1 MGNKISQYGTVRGDS
16 CVCADR
22 ALKRSGAS
30 GGVQLLRKGK
40 QIMEQWFETAIVTA
54 FWTFTA
60 LAAWQ
65 DLKWGSIHIGDSL
78 AGRKICGCIG
88 CFGQLEGSLYSGLC
102 CFTAA
107 GSGLCRDLSSF
118 PGLCYP
124 GGRGSWGWFF
134 LSGCRMLSGVYKDS
148 ISF

>member
-1 MGNKISQYGTVRGDS
+1 MDCVIRRGNGIIHVHPAKRLIQKGLFLSCHGEQDITVRDSAGDS

-65 DLKWGSIHIGDSL
+65 DLKWGSIHIGTFIVGGARGFSCRQEDL
-78 AGRKICGCIG
+78 R
-88 CFGQLEGSLYSGLC
+88 LYRVLW
-102 CFTAA
+102 AA
-107 GSGLCRDLSSF
+107 GGQFVLRPMLF
-118 PGLCYP
+118 Y
-124 GGRGSWGWFF
+124 
-134 LSGCRMLSGVYKDS
+134 GCWERPV
-148 ISF
+148 